1 MACEGTP
8 IIDAHLNLD
17 LGAEGESDTN
27 FVPVPVVLFIQYK
40 HSKPEAN
47 GVVKVSKMNASV
59 VLLESRLNSCGWVEH
74 EWLFLWVSNR
84 RIEVDVTPNKRL
96 LWVGRDELANHA
108 PLIGRRGLVP
118 TELLHRNE
126 VDE

>member
-1 MACEGTP
+1 MYLCLQANDGIGAICLSRG
-8 IIDAHLNLD
+8 
-17 LGAEGESDTN
+17 LGD
-27 FVPVPVVLFIQYK
+27 VYRIQIQYK